1 MTVFVCAFNKWA
13 DGYKKAYGIMLLCK
27 ENYERALC
35 SLIVDTSGTVIVGYE
50 YSYDNLGRILSE
62 KHLAENVK
70 YEYNYDSL
78 SRVVKRTC
86 TKLSDNTITEE
97 SYNYDAAGNI
107 ASCTVSNGAN
117 TFVYDR
123 NNRLI

>member
-1 MTVFVCAFNKWA
+1 MTVYDNAQRV
-13 DGYKKAYGIMLLCK
+13 ISTV
-27 ENYERALC
+27 ER
-35 SLIVDTSGTVIVGYE
+35 SSSGTVIVGYE
-50 YSYDNLGRILSE
+50 YSYDALGRILSE
-62 KHLAENVK
+62 IHLAKNIK
-70 YEYNYDSL
+70 YDYTYDSL

-107 ASCTVSNGAN
+107 TSCTVSSGSN
-117 TFVYDR
+117 TFVYDQ

>member
-1 MTVFVCAFNKWA
+1 
-13 DGYKKAYGIMLLCK
+13 MLLCK

>member
-1 MTVFVCAFNKWA
+1 MTVYDNAQRV
-13 DGYKKAYGIMLLCK
+13 ISTV
-27 ENYERALC
+27 ER
-35 SLIVDTSGTVIVGYE
+35 SSSGTVIVGYE
-50 YSYDNLGRILSE
+50 YSYDALGRILSE

-107 ASCTVSNGAN
+107 TSCTISSGSN
-117 TFVYDR
+117 TFVYDL
-123 NNRLI
+123 NSVK

>member
-1 MTVFVCAFNKWA
+1 
-13 DGYKKAYGIMLLCK
+13 MLLCE
-27 ENYERALC
+27 ENYERALRP
-35 SLIVDTSGTVIVGYE
+35 LIVDTSGTVIVGYE
-50 YSYDNLGRILSE
+50 YTYDDLGRILSE
-62 KHLAENVK
+62 IHLAENVK

-107 ASCTVSNGAN
+107 TSCTVSNGAN
-117 TFVYDR
+117 TFVYDQ

>member
-1 MTVFVCAFNKWA
+1 MVEKNPLGA
-13 DGYKKAYGIMLLCK
+13 
-27 ENYERALC
+27 
-35 SLIVDTSGTVIVGYE
+35 VIVGYE
-50 YSYDNLGRILSE
+50 YTYDNLGRILSE

-78 SRVVKRTC
+78 SRVVKWTC

-107 ASCTVSNGAN
+107 TSCTVSSGSN
-117 TFVYDR
+117 TFVCDQ

>member
-35 SLIVDTSGTVIVGYE
+35 PLIVDTSGTVIVGYE

-62 KHLAENVK
+62 IHLAENVK
-70 YEYNYDSL
+70 YEYNYD
-78 SRVVKRTC
+78 
-86 TKLSDNTITEE
+86 
-97 SYNYDAAGNI
+97 AAGNI
-107 ASCTVSNGAN
+107 TSCTVSNGAN
-117 TFVYDR
+117 TFVYDQ

>member
-1 MTVFVCAFNKWA
+1 MTVYDNAQRV
-13 DGYKKAYGIMLLCK
+13 ISTV
-27 ENYERALC
+27 ER
-35 SLIVDTSGTVIVGYE
+35 SSSGTVIVGYE
-50 YSYDNLGRILSE
+50 YSYDALGRILSE
-62 KHLAENVK
+62 IHLAKNIK
-70 YEYNYDSL
+70 YDYTYDSL

-107 ASCTVSNGAN
+107 TSCTISSGSN
-117 TFVYDR
+117 TFVYDQ